1 MSNNTNEE
9 LSKKYEKDL
18 KFLQKQLDS
27 AISMYNTL
35 KAEVASQ
42 SKVQSNFFSKISHE
56 IRTPMNSL
64 IGYSDLLIDNTTDE
78 QSIYFGKYIKSSA
91 NRLLNIF
98 TNFSDLANIDLG
110 LTRLNPQE
118 YQTESLI
125 KPVIANARMDAV
137 LKDIDL
143 KVHINHNIPAK
154 LSGDITHV
162 RQVLTNLLQSA
173 IDATSKGYVYLE
185 ISCDTNKDDACLS
198 FTVKDTGLGMKN
210 SEKAFLDEALN
221 SRRPAFSLLGNN
233 IDLRLITSKYYTQ
246 LMNGDISYTSRYGKG
261 STFTATLHQKALCT
275 DTIGEAFINALEIDS
290 SKKLSAPNVKV
301 LIVDDSK
308 VNLSVA
314 SNMLSQFDI
323 AADITTNGY
332 SAINMI
338 DSVKYDLVFMD
349 HMMPDID
356 GIETTERIR
365 AKKGSYYKDLPIV
378 ALTANST
385 DDARNL
391 FMEHNFSDYMSKP
404 IEKEILTDML
414 YKWLPKTKILF
425 KEYDMNKESFRD
437 KFTIAFEKAGI
448 NIDKGLSYTGDNMDM
463 YITVLKTLYKESEN
477 YMSNLK
483 NALDTHNMHDYGICI
498 HSIKGALASIGA
510 AALSELALE
519 LELKAKAGDDA
530 FIVANHNAF
539 VIKFEKIINDINQII
554 ISYDLDNSK
563 REKKTKENLSH
574 NEMNKNLIAVAE
586 NIKDYEIDEATK
598 ILNNLQTY
606 NLDNS
611 LEELIS
617 DILEKIDD
625 FDYELAVSLIENRT
639 GQK

>member
-1 MSNNTNEE
+1 
-9 LSKKYEKDL
+9 
-18 KFLQKQLDS
+18 
-27 AISMYNTL
+27 
-35 KAEVASQ
+35 
-42 SKVQSNFFSKISHE
+42 
-56 IRTPMNSL
+56 
-64 IGYSDLLIDNTTDE
+64 
-78 QSIYFGKYIKSSA
+78 
-91 NRLLNIF
+91 
-98 TNFSDLANIDLG
+98 
-110 LTRLNPQE
+110 
-118 YQTESLI
+118 
-125 KPVIANARMDAV
+125 
-137 LKDIDL
+137 
-143 KVHINHNIPAK
+143 
-154 LSGDITHV
+154 
-162 RQVLTNLLQSA
+162 
-173 IDATSKGYVYLE
+173 
-185 ISCDTNKDDACLS
+185 
-198 FTVKDTGLGMKN
+198 
-210 SEKAFLDEALN
+210 
-221 SRRPAFSLLGNN
+221 
-233 IDLRLITSKYYTQ
+233 
-246 LMNGDISYTSRYGKG
+246 
-261 STFTATLHQKALCT
+261 
-275 DTIGEAFINALEIDS
+275 
-290 SKKLSAPNVKV
+290 
-301 LIVDDSK
+301 
-308 VNLSVA
+308 
-314 SNMLSQFDI
+314 
-323 AADITTNGY
+323 
-332 SAINMI
+332 
-338 DSVKYDLVFMD
+338 
-349 HMMPDID
+349 
-356 GIETTERIR
+356 
-365 AKKGSYYKDLPIV
+365 
-378 ALTANST
+378 ANST

-391 FMEHNFSDYMSKP
+391 FMEHSFSDYMSKP

-414 YKWLPKTKILF
+414 YKWLPKTKIIF
-425 KEYDMNKESFRD
+425 KEYDMKKESFID

-617 DILEKIDD
+617 DILEKIDN